1 MGFVRVS
8 THKRRDECA
17 SLAKGPALSLIIIII
32 LVIFAFILLLL
43 FFGVFGSLHEAKP
56 LSLIENKRFYLLF

>member
-17 SLAKGPALSLIIIII
+17 RLAKGPALSLIIIII
-32 LVIFAFILLLL
+32 LLFLLL
-43 FFGVFGSLHEAKP
+43 FYYYYYFFFGLDEAKP